1 MKKKII
7 AIILVI
13 TIAAGAY
20 LAYNSNNTDSSL
32 KSQKPADGYDI
43 LKGTWYVGAIYYKNK
58 LIDISDN
65 DALSDL
71 YDTTFL
77 AFREDG
83 TFTFSDLFMRDGTY
97 TRKESINGKETFILR
112 TDRVYTYSFIDGRM
126 VEEDK
131 EDGVKKSY
139 LLTIKNSN
147 TFEFVE
153 MDAMTGQAKTGE
165 MPLIFE
171 LSNQESDYI
180 ASNKTEIKD
189 TTTKKAESTTRKPT
203 TTKATEPTYSSSSTA
218 GQRNALRSAKLYL
231 SSMPFS
237 HDGLIK
243 QLEYEGYSSTDAK
256 FAADNCG
263 ADWYAQAVKCAENYL
278 KTMPFSRDDLIY
290 QLEYE
295 GYTHDQAVYG
305 VNKAYN

>member
-1 MKKKII
+1 MKKKLAVILFVVVI
-7 AIILVI
+7 AISTLLVFD
-13 TIAAGAY
+13 
-20 LAYNSNNTDSSL
+20 NKNTENPYT
-32 KSQKPADGYDI
+32 KQEIADGYET

-58 LIDISDN
+58 IIDISDN
-65 DALSDL
+65 KALNDL
-71 YDTTFL
+71 YDTTFI

-83 TFTFSDLFMRDGTY
+83 SFTFSDLLMRDGTY
-97 TRKESINGKETFILR
+97 TRTSPNNGKESFILK
-112 TDRVYTYSFIDGRM
+112 TDRVYMYALEEGKM
-126 VEEDK
+126 VEKDK
-131 EDGVKKSY
+131 EDGEKKSY
-139 LLTIKNSN
+139 ILTMTGNDA
-147 TFEFVE
+147 FEFVE
-153 MDAMTGQAKTGE
+153 MDSMTGQAKAGE

-203 TTKATEPTYSSSSTA
+203 TTKATEPTYSSGSTA

>member
-1 MKKKII
+1 MKKKLAVIILIAAI
-7 AIILVI
+7 AIGVFF
-13 TIAAGAY
+13 TFR
-20 LAYNSNNTDSSL
+20 NNDEAPSIEQTT
-32 KSQKPADGYDI
+32 AEGYET
-43 LKGTWYVGAIYYKNK
+43 LKGTWYVGAIYYKNRI
-58 LIDISDN
+58 IDISDN
-65 DALSDL
+65 KALNDL
-71 YDTTFL
+71 YDTTYI

-83 TFTFSDLFMRDGTY
+83 TFTFSDLFARDGTY
-97 TRKESINGKETFILR
+97 KRTSSETFILK
-112 TDRVYTYSFIDGRM
+112 TDRVYIYTLEEGKM
-126 VEEDK
+126 VEKDK
-131 EDGVKKSY
+131 EDGEKKSY
-139 LLTIKNSN
+139 ILTMTGND

-153 MDAMTGQAKTGE
+153 MDAMTGQAKSGE

-180 ASNKTEIKD
+180 ASNKTEIND

-203 TTKATEPTYSSSSTA
+203 TTKATEPTYSSSSTV

-231 SSMPFS
+231 SSMAFS

>member
-1 MKKKII
+1 MNFFRKYKKHLIILSIVVILAIAMKKYFEVNDLK
-7 AIILVI
+7 
-13 TIAAGAY
+13 
-20 LAYNSNNTDSSL
+20 TD
-32 KSQKPADGYDI
+32 
-43 LKGTWYVGAIYYKNK
+43 N
-58 LIDISDN
+58 ID
-65 DALSDL
+65 
-71 YDTTFL
+71 
-77 AFREDG
+77 EV
-83 TFTFSDLFMRDGTY
+83 TY
-97 TRKESINGKETFILR
+97 TEFLE
-112 TDRVYTYSFIDGRM
+112 M
-126 VEEDK
+126 VEKDK
-131 EDGVKKSY
+131 EDGEKKSY
-139 LLTIKNSN
+139 ILTMTGND

-153 MDAMTGQAKTGE
+153 MDAMTGQAKSGE

-180 ASNKTEIKD
+180 ASNKTEIND

-203 TTKATEPTYSSSSTA
+203 TTKATEPTYSSSSTV

-231 SSMPFS
+231 SSMAFS